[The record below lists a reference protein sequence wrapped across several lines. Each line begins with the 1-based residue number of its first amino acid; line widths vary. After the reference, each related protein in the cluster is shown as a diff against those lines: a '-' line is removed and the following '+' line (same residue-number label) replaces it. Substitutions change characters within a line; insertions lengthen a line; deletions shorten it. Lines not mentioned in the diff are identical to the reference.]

1 MRLILDAK
9 WKRVDAT
16 TDDLKHGIQ
25 QADVYQ
31 LYAYAKRY
39 RCSVVALVYPRETN
53 LFRQSLRYRFFD
65 GVRLVAIPFD
75 VTKPRASVT
84 HTIDELEREAGNAL
98 D

>member
-1 MRLILDAK
+1 MRLVLDAK

-39 RCSVVALVYPRETN
+39 RCEAVALVYPRNES
-53 LFRQSLRYRFFD
+53 FRQPLRYRFFD
-65 GVRLVAIPFD
+65 GVRLLAIPLA
-75 VTKPRASVT
+75 VTPSDAGVAGSSG
-84 HTIDELEREAGNAL
+84 EAMAVSA
-98 D
+98 